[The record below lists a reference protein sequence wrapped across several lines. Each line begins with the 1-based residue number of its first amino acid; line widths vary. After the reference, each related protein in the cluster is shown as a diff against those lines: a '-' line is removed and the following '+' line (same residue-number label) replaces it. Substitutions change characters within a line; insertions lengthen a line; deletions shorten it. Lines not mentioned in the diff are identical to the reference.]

1 LKLAFVSIRYLFT
14 GFGAYLNMEISQR
27 WFLLMVVVV
36 LGYLLVLLGPILS
49 PFLIAA
55 LLAYLADPIADKL
68 ERYKMSRT
76 HAVLVVFSA
85 LMLFM
90 CLMLLILLPKLTVQ
104 LTIMVKQIPIAIDL
118 LEKNALPL
126 ITQYL
131 GLELEQL
138 NFDFFKAL
146 IRDNVKQTGSIL
158 NNVLSSIANS
168 GLAIAAWLA
177 NVVLIPVVLFYL
189 LRDWDIMV
197 AKIRKLLPRNIEPTV
212 AGLVHE
218 CDEVLGAFVKGQL
231 MVMLALGVIYSVG
244 LWVVGVDLA
253 LLVGMIAGAA
263 SIVPYMGF
271 FVGIVAAFI
280 AAMVQFNDPTILI
293 WVGLVFVIGQ
303 ALEGMVLTPLMVGDK
318 IGLHPVAVIFAIM
331 AGGQLFG
338 FIGILI
344 ALPVAAVIMVLLR
357 HLHLGYKQSA
367 LYETNQS
374 DENAGDE
381 EVLEV
386 NLESPASSEPF
397 EKKPN

>member
-1 LKLAFVSIRYLFT
+1 
-14 GFGAYLNMEISQR
+14 MEISQR

-68 ERYKMSRT
+68 ERYNMGRT

-104 LTIMVKQIPIAIDL
+104 LTIMVKQIPIAIEL
-118 LEKNALPL
+118 LEKNVLPL
-126 ITQYL
+126 ITQSL
-131 GLELEQL
+131 GLELEQF

-158 NNVLSSIANS
+158 NNLLSSIASS

-212 AGLVHE
+212 AALVHE

-244 LWVVGVDLA
+244 LWLVGVDLA
-253 LLVGMIAGAA
+253 LLVGMIAGVA

-280 AAMVQFNDPTILI
+280 AAMVQFNDPAILV

-367 LYETNQS
+367 LYETNQG
-374 DENAGDE
+374 DENAGGE
-381 EVLEV
+381 EILEV
-386 NLESPASSEPF
+386 NLESPPSSESF
-397 EKKPN
+397 EKQD

>member
-1 LKLAFVSIRYLFT
+1 
-14 GFGAYLNMEISQR
+14 MEISQR

-68 ERYKMSRT
+68 ERYNMSRT
-76 HAVLVVFSA
+76 NAVLVVFSA

-90 CLMLLILLPKLTVQ
+90 FLMLLILLPKLTVQ

-131 GLELEQL
+131 GLELEQF

-197 AKIRKLLPRNIEPTV
+197 AKLRKLLPRNIEPTV
-212 AGLVHE
+212 TGLVHE

-280 AAMVQFNDPTILI
+280 AAMVQFNDPTILV
-293 WVGLVFVIGQ
+293 WVSLVFVIGQ

-367 LYETNQS
+367 LYETNQG

-386 NLESPASSEPF
+386 NLELPPSSESF
-397 EKKPN
+397 EKKIN

>member
-1 LKLAFVSIRYLFT
+1 
-14 GFGAYLNMEISQR
+14 MEISQR
-27 WFLLMVVVV
+27 WFLLMVIVV

-55 LLAYLADPIADKL
+55 LLAYAADPLADKL
-68 ERYKMSRT
+68 QSYKMGRT
-76 HAVLVVFSA
+76 RAVLVVFSA
-85 LMLFM
+85 LMLLM
-90 CLMLLILLPKLTVQ
+90 CLLLLILLPKLTLQ
-104 LTIMVKQIPIAIDL
+104 LSIMIKQIPIAIEL
-118 LEKNALPL
+118 LEQRVLPVV
-126 ITQYL
+126 TQYL
-131 GLELEQL
+131 GVEIEQL
-138 NFDFFKAL
+138 NVDFFKSL

-158 NNVLSSIANS
+158 NNILSGIASS

-197 AKIRKLLPRNIEPTV
+197 AKIRQLLPRDLEPTIS
-212 AGLVHE
+212 GLVHE

-231 MVMLALGVIYSVG
+231 MVMLALGVIYSIG
-244 LWVVGVDLA
+244 LWIVGVDLA

-280 AAMVQFNDPTILI
+280 AAMVQFNDPAVLV
-293 WVGLVFVIGQ
+293 WVSLVFVIGQ

-318 IGLHPVAVIFAIM
+318 IGLHPVAVIFSIM

-367 LYETNQS
+367 LYETSHPAPVKVDEGDAQRLQKSVGSEQS
-374 DENAGDE
+374 ADLTAAPERDSKTT
-381 EVLEV
+381 L
-386 NLESPASSEPF
+386 
-397 EKKPN
+397 